1 MHLVVVCP
9 RCKGATAVRE
19 EQKSSSCPRCG
30 RTYDPRKS
38 RVYHRSEDP
47 GEIAML
53 VGEMNARLEKG
64 FSRYEA
70 DRRAAEPK
78 LKDLDGDLEAVVSRV
93 SLSRGRQR
101 QMDEAVR
108 LLSSRE
114 EGSFSSEE
122 LCDVLTSV
130 GWPRH
135 AAEDALR
142 LMLDSGVVVE
152 RRPDRY
158 GAV

>member
-19 EQKSSSCPRCG
+19 DQKSATCPRCG
-30 RTYDPRKS
+30 RSYDPRRS
-38 RVYHRSEDP
+38 RAYNRSEDP
-47 GEIAML
+47 AEVARL

-64 FSRYEA
+64 FKRYEA
-70 DRRAAEPK
+70 DRRAAEPGRK
-78 LKDLDGDLEAVVSRV
+78 VVDGDLEAVVSRV
-93 SLSRGRQR
+93 SLTKGRQR
-101 QMDEAVR
+101 QLEEAVG
-108 LLSSRE
+108 LLSSRA

-122 LCDVLTSV
+122 LIDVLEAV

-142 LMLDSGVVVE
+142 RMLEEGVVVE
-152 RRPDRY
+152 KRPDTY

>member
-19 EQKSSSCPRCG
+19 EQKSATCPRCG
-30 RTYDPRKS
+30 RSYDPRRS
-38 RVYHRSEDP
+38 RAYHRSGDP
-47 GEIAML
+47 AEVARV

-64 FSRYEA
+64 FSRYQA
-70 DRRAAEPK
+70 DVRAAGSG
-78 LKDLDGDLEAVVSRV
+78 DRHTDGDLEAVVSRV
-93 SLSRGRQR
+93 SLEKGRRR
-101 QMDEAVR
+101 QLEEAVR

-114 EGSFSSEE
+114 EGTFSSGE
-122 LCDVLTSV
+122 LMDVLEAA

-142 LMLDSGVVVE
+142 RLVDEGIVLE